1 MAGGVWLGGRRG
13 QWVGQRPAA
22 DDQESDLDGPRP
34 RAQNAT
40 NDVAAHTSLAGCN
53 NPRVPN
59 DVRKLSIGELTHM
72 VLGRSMSADEA
83 WVALLEEGAES
94 AFADDAPAFDSAEVL
109 AEPLWVGSVGYERF
123 RLNTDLAERLRGSG
137 VERVIDVRQLPISRR
152 RGYAK
157 SALGQA
163 FADAGIE
170 YVHIRALGNPKPTRD
185 LYKSGRVEEGRAG
198 YGEYLLGEQRDALTG
213 LVALLREK
221 RSALLCV
228 EHDPATCHRTVIL
241 EALNDEL
248 GLELDVAAIA

>member
-1 MAGGVWLGGRRG
+1 VL
-13 QWVGQRPAA
+13 
-22 DDQESDLDGPRP
+22 
-34 RAQNAT
+34 
-40 NDVAAHTSLAGCN
+40 
-53 NPRVPN
+53 N
-59 DVRKLSIGELTHM
+59 DVRKLSMGELTHL
-72 VLGRSMSADEA
+72 VLGRAMSADEA
-83 WVALLEEGAES
+83 WVVLLDQDADS
-94 AFADDAPAFDSAEVL
+94 ASADDAPAFDSTEVIAE
-109 AEPLWVGSVGYERF
+109 ALWVGSVGYERF
-123 RLNTDLAERLRGSG
+123 RLNTDLVERLRESG

-185 LYKSGRVEEGRAG
+185 LYKSGRVQEGRAG

-221 RSALLCV
+221 RSALMCV